1 MNQLWINNFEVYVKE
16 KQADYL
22 EKADR
27 HRLEQEALLTST
39 RPVSLVEKGL
49 LIFGSWLI
57 TRGEKLQQRFVQKR
71 QIPRFHE
78 SIKLAR

>member
-1 MNQLWINNFEVYVKE
+1 MNQLFVNNYEIYVKE

-22 EKADR
+22 EKAGN
-27 HRLEQEALLTST
+27 HRLEQEALQTSV
-39 RPVSLVEKGL
+39 RPESWVEKGML
-49 LIFGSWLI
+49 VFGSWLI
-57 TRGEKLQQRFVQKR
+57 AKGERLQQRFVMKR

>member
-1 MNQLWINNFEVYVKE
+1 MNQLFIANYEIYVKE

-22 EKADR
+22 EKANQ
-27 HRLEQEALLTST
+27 HRLEEEALQTSALPT
-39 RPVSLVEKGL
+39 KLMEKGML
-49 LIFGSWLI
+49 LLGSWLI
-57 TRGEKLQQRFVQKR
+57 ARGERLQQYFVQKK

>member
-1 MNQLWINNFEVYVKE
+1 MNQLFITNCEIYVKE

-22 EKADR
+22 EKASR
-27 HRLEQEALLTST
+27 YRLEQEALQTSA
-39 RPVSLVEKGL
+39 RPASWAEKGL

-57 TRGEKLQQRFVQKR
+57 SRGERLQQRFVQKR

>member
-1 MNQLWINNFEVYVKE
+1 MNQLWINNFEIYVKE

-22 EKADR
+22 EKASKY
-27 HRLEQEALLTST
+27 RLEQEAVLTSA
-39 RPVSLVEKGL
+39 RPASLVEKGM

-57 TRGEKLQQRFVQKR
+57 ARGEKLQQRFVQKR